1 MFLKFSLVVTL
12 DLEKDLSKL
21 EKLVAI
27 STKGSSYDKTKLLC
41 EAIHTTN
48 EAGHMISISEL
59 FKITFYL
66 VKLNKVEK
74 TFKESMQAVSFKA
87 RKEVVKADEKS
98 KVIFDKD
105 SLVPGQVTRIRRLN
119 LGNN

>member
-1 MFLKFSLVVTL
+1 MVTL

-27 STKGSSYDKTKLLC
+27 STKGSSNDKTKLIC

-66 VKLNKVEK
+66 VKLNKVEPS
-74 TFKESMQAVSFKA
+74 FKESMQAVSLKSWM
-87 RKEVVKADEKS
+87 EVVEARDIS
-98 KVIFDKD
+98 KFIFDKAFLRSD
-105 SLVPGQVTRIRRLN
+105 QNQHMKHSGLPII
-119 LGNN
+119 

>member
-12 DLEKDLSKL
+12 DLEKDFSKL

-66 VKLNKVEK
+66 VKLNKVEPS
-74 TFKESMQAVSFKA
+74 FKESMQAVSLKVWM
-87 RKEVVKADEKS
+87 EVVKAGEKS
-98 KVIFDKD
+98 KVIFDED
-105 SLVPGQVTRIRRLN
+105 SFVSAS
-119 LGNN
+119 